1 LHNNFFQQQKIMAT
15 NFYQNTILSM
25 MASADLID
33 ADFSSDNTLYYH
45 FNTAENTTDFDAIF
59 ANVKYFYV
67 PVDDPALS
75 TQTPALN
82 SVTSSEIQSAGV
94 VGAGLPDFREVDKAN
109 SGASHLELVKTVV
122 NWYVTNKTSATIP
135 TLTLEDTNFPM
146 GELRDA
152 AGHQGGSYLTT
163 ASWSS
168 LFGGAAANAGNFTS
182 IMLEDI
188 IEKLVT
194 EDQLLNTA
202 DSSTGATLQKSQI
215 KAGTKL
221 RIHMTY
227 DITIDFTNTADKT
240 QGLNNDDGTGG
251 ASHRWYNKTFPF
263 TQGHDAATPPQPIVA
278 NAATP
283 VADSSGQLPAG
294 QMRHMRF
301 RKVYEVTGTAASAA
315 DA

>member
-1 LHNNFFQQQKIMAT
+1 MATT
-15 NFYQNTILSM
+15 NFYQNNILSLT
-25 MASADLID
+25 ASADLVD

-45 FNTAENTTDFDAIF
+45 FNTAENTTDFDDIF

-82 SVTSSEIQSAGV
+82 SPGTSEIQSAGV
-94 VGAGLPDFREVDKAN
+94 VGADLPDFREVDKAN

-122 NWYVTNKTSATIP
+122 NWYVTNKTSVAIP

-146 GELRDA
+146 GELRDP
-152 AGHQGGSYLTT
+152 AGAGGTYLTNV
-163 ASWSS
+163 SWSS
-168 LFGGAAANAGNFTS
+168 LFGNAAANAGNFTS
-182 IMLEDI
+182 AMLEDI

-202 DSSTGATLQKSQI
+202 NSSTGASLQKSQI

-227 DITIDFTNTADKT
+227 DITIDFTNTNDKT
-240 QGLNNDDGTGG
+240 QGLNDDDGSGG

-263 TQGHDAATPPQPIVA
+263 TQGHDAATPPQPIVQ

-301 RKVYEVTGTAASAA
+301 RKVYEVTGTATMAA